1 MQPAHILVASTPQL
15 LVSDNYLLAPRT
27 LCIEVPK
34 GQSFLKNLTKIEF
47 YRNSNI
53 EPNNSFDFVKIISIE
68 NGNFTLALQKRLFCD
83 AKPTL
88 LPCKT
93 AAFGTQN
100 NRFCKALI
108 KKMLCKSYA
117 CEKYLH
123 FYKFLFAYKMVFHHS
138 FLLSRI
144 V

>member
-1 MQPAHILVASTPQL
+1 M
-15 LVSDNYLLAPRT
+15 
-27 LCIEVPK
+27 
-34 GQSFLKNLTKIEF
+34 KNE
-47 YRNSNI
+47 N
-53 EPNNSFDFVKIISIE
+53 FD
-68 NGNFTLALQKRLFCD
+68 LALRKWLFYI

-88 LPCKT
+88 LPRKR
-93 AAFGTQN
+93 AAFGMQN

>member
-1 MQPAHILVASTPQL
+1 MGSLPTFCRFNTPT

-27 LCIEVPK
+27 LFIEVPK

-53 EPNNSFDFVKIISIE
+53 EPNNSFDFVKIISTE
-68 NGNFTLALQKRLFCD
+68 NGNFDLALRKWLFCN

-93 AAFGTQN
+93 AAFGMQN

-108 KKMLCKSYA
+108 NRRLCDNCA
-117 CEKYLH
+117 CEKCLQL
-123 FYKFLFAYKMVFHHS
+123 LFC
-138 FLLSRI
+138 LLGMNW
-144 V
+144 